1 MLNKITPLIP
11 RKKIKNEI
19 GFFELS
25 SREQKKIIKEAARR
39 ANQDQLKLIK
49 EYERKFGNLKTNTC
63 E

>member
-1 MLNKITPLIP
+1 MLNKITPLIT